1 VLAMLGK
8 LGISGSFAVIYV
20 FSAELFP
27 TVARSSGVGAGSMSA
42 RTGGLLAP
50 FLADLVS
57 YTQEFV
63 SSFVLEVFCA
73 AFICSAIVLFCKC
86 FVLQVFCSASVFFC
100 SVRVLSCIFLFCKCF
115 VLRFYFCLF
124 VLQEF

>member
-1 VLAMLGK
+1 MIMSVSEYAISTTVFAMLGK

-57 YTQEFV
+57 KQRVIT
-63 SSFVLEVFCA
+63 VFK
-73 AFICSAIVLFCKC
+73 IKYNAIDIRCM
-86 FVLQVFCSASVFFC
+86 
-100 SVRVLSCIFLFCKCF
+100 I
-115 VLRFYFCLF
+115 
-124 VLQEF
+124 